1 MLWLISLAVSCSI
14 QFELRWKS
22 IIEKRFTENR
32 RLPWKKEDISP
43 SYCLGHLL
51 KPAYWKLGLQ
61 ISELPCHWPLK
72 AQLPQQKEMVI
83 RFQKGEWLTRKN
95 STHFTSHLWLTYW
108 VTRSSSSLL
117 LTDSELSPTYTTNVH
132 NVGLNLNHTSSTS
145 AWTQSKINRR

>member
-95 STHFTSHLWLTYW
+95 NNTHFTLVTYLHTESLGLALLYHSLTLSKELELLVLSHPLILTLQMY
-108 VTRSSSSLL
+108 LMY
-117 LTDSELSPTYTTNVH
+117 D
-132 NVGLNLNHTSSTS
+132 
-145 AWTQSKINRR
+145 